1 MPVTY
6 PILGF
11 PGAGAFLGTSFGG
24 LLSSLH
30 ASSLTLPPIHSTKP
44 IRMPRICRFP
54 RGAHPCGETR
64 GSAKIPCGPI
74 AVRGERCGATNGVSP
89 VNLRRIR
96 CPSTPAVE
104 RRRHAVPA
112 PHRNRS
118 GERTGQGPLQGGG
131 QHGQRPGCC
140 PEVPSAPRRLAHHQQ
155 RQGADGV
162 NAPGPSPN
170 SSPTPVRGPF
180 LHPLEEL

>member
-1 MPVTY
+1 MEGCELA
-6 PILGF
+6 LGR
-11 PGAGAFLGTSFGG
+11 TW
-24 LLSSLH
+24 
-30 ASSLTLPPIHSTKP
+30 
-44 IRMPRICRFP
+44 R
-54 RGAHPCGETR
+54 
-64 GSAKIPCGPI
+64 
-74 AVRGERCGATNGVSP
+74 
-89 VNLRRIR
+89 
-96 CPSTPAVE
+96 PSTPAVE

-118 GERTGQGPLQGGG
+118 VERTGQGPLQGGG

-180 LHPLEEL
+180 LHPLEELQVFRSPQLVLPEVVVVHDAQSCPLNERGCRAAISSQLVPSSFHQPSLTVSSSQLKLTMANCRKA